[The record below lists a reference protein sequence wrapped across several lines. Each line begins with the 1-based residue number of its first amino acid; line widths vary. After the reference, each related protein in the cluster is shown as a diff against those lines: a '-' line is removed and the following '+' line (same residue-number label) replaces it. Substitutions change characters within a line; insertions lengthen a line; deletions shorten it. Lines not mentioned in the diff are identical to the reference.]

1 MVVIPAAA
9 RARAAEFVAPI
20 DDAALERIA
29 SFLDLLLAANEKM
42 NLVRFKDESELWE
55 RHVFDSLSVLPW
67 VDSVEGGAIVDLGS
81 GGGFPGLP
89 LALARPERRVVLV
102 EATLKKAKFLEETVA
117 ALGLQ
122 RVVVLAKRAEDMG
135 RDSSY
140 RERYPL
146 VVSRAV
152 ARLSVLLELALPLVS
167 VGGCFLA
174 LKGERAED
182 ELHGAKQALRLLGGE
197 ASVEPQDELFP
208 GRAACIVQVDKVKR
222 CGLAYPRPA
231 GIPERKP
238 LG

>member
-1 MVVIPAAA
+1 MVTITESI
-9 RARAAEFVAPI
+9 RERAANFVAPL
-20 DDAALERIA
+20 DEPALERIA
-29 SFLDLLLAANEKM
+29 RFLDLLIETNKTM
-42 NLVRFKDESELWE
+42 NLVRFKDEAELWE

-67 VDSVEGGAIVDLGS
+67 VDTIQGGAIVDLGS

-89 LALARPERRVVLV
+89 IALARPDRRVVLI
-102 EATLKKAKFLEETVA
+102 EATQKKAAFLEETVK
-117 ALGLQ
+117 ALGLEK
-122 RVVVLAKRAEDMG
+122 VTVLANRAEDLG
-135 RDSSY
+135 RNPSY

-152 ARLSVLLELALPLVS
+152 GRLSILLELALPLVA
-167 VGGCFLA
+167 VGGTFLA

-197 ASVEPQDELFP
+197 AAVEPQDELFP
-208 GRAACIVQVDKVKR
+208 GRAACIVQVDKVRKS
-222 CGLAYPRPA
+222 GLGYPRPA